1 MAKVCAALTLLA
13 FFLKGPI
20 ERGEEEYAKKQARAA
35 TAAKTANGRLAKAG
49 AAQR

>member
-20 ERGEEEYAKKQARAA
+20 ERGEEEYAKKQAHAA
-35 TAAKTANGRLAKAG
+35 SLEKSTKTRLAKAG